1 MNIILFSPDELK
13 LPTLTVEDYRA
24 RHIIKIIKAQPGD
37 MLTTG
42 EINGPK
48 GTSRIQHIDANSVT
62 FSDISHT
69 HFSPRPQVD
78 LVMALPRPI
87 MLKRVLAQVATFGI
101 DHLFLIN
108 SNRVEKS
115 FFSSSKLSQENMHS
129 RLMAGLEQGSA
140 THLPTVS
147 IHKRFRPFIEDEL
160 PNHLKNYT
168 HCGLAHPGGRA
179 RIQDII
185 PLGSKNNRNDSKI
198 LLIIGPEG
206 GWVEYEVAQFTACG
220 ARRFSMGERIL
231 RVDSVV
237 PALLSQLALL
247 QSM

>member
-1 MNIILFSPDELK
+1 MNIILFSHDELK

-37 MLTTG
+37 RLTTG

-48 GTSRIQHIDANSVT
+48 GSSRILNIDANSVT
-62 FSDISHT
+62 FCDITHT
-69 HFSPRPQVD
+69 DVSPRPQVD
-78 LVMALPRPI
+78 LIMALPRPI
-87 MLKRVLAQVATFGI
+87 MLKRVLAQAATFGI

-115 FFSSSKLSQENMHS
+115 FFSSSKLNPENMHS
-129 RLMAGLEQGSA
+129 RLIAGLEQAGA
-140 THLPTVS
+140 TSLPTVS

-160 PNHLKNYT
+160 PKHLGNYA

-179 RIQDII
+179 KIQDII
-185 PLGSKNNRNDSKI
+185 PLGSQNSRKDNKT

-206 GWVEYEVAQFTACG
+206 GWVEYEVEQFTTCG
-220 ARRFSMGERIL
+220 AQRFSMGERIL

>member
-1 MNIILFSPDELK
+1 MNIILFSHDELK

-37 MLTTG
+37 ILTTG
-42 EINGPK
+42 EINGAK
-48 GTSRIQHIDANSVT
+48 GTSRILHIGPNSVT
-62 FSDISHT
+62 FADITHT
-69 HFSPRPQVD
+69 CITSRPQVD

-115 FFSSSKLSQENMHS
+115 FFSSSKLHPEKMHG
-129 RLMAGLEQGSA
+129 RLIAGLEQAGA
-140 THLPTVS
+140 TALPTVS

-160 PNHLKNYT
+160 PEHMADYT
-168 HCGLAHPGGRA
+168 HCGLAHPGVVA
-179 RIQDII
+179 QIQDII
-185 PLGSKNNRNDSKI
+185 PPGSRDRGSSAKT

-206 GWVEYEVAQFTACG
+206 GWVEYEVEKFTQCG
-220 ARRFSMGERIL
+220 AKPFSMGERIL

-247 QSM
+247 RSM